1 MSFKSYRES
10 NAAFSLD
17 YSIATIVTNLD
28 GGCGLRNDKTFL
40 EEIINNIDDEYHYK
54 IIENNLV

>member
-17 YSIATIVTNLD
+17 HSIATKVTNLD
-28 GGCGLRNDKTFL
+28 GSCGLRNDKTFL